1 MVKRNNI
8 LMDTK
13 DSVSSSI
20 DNKSEL
26 TKIKIQNLKRNEKTE
41 DKRESKKTSGELPN
55 NIRFYRKKYGYT
67 QEKLQDEWNVT
78 QQAIS
83 KYETGE
89 KKNFKP
95 LEIKT
100 ILDTFPHLSFD
111 ELFVTG
117 RLSVCVNKKNQKLLE
132 DYLKGMKNVFPTN
145 DTEYEKI
152 NVIVN
157 HILKIFLEGNIS
169 IDLQNVL
176 DEELQGSK

>member
-1 MVKRNNI
+1 MVKRNNVLI
-8 LMDTK
+8 DTN

-20 DNKSEL
+20 NNKSET
-26 TKIKIQNLKRNEKTE
+26 TKIKMQNLKKNEKDE

-67 QEKLQDEWNVT
+67 QGKLQNEWNVT

-117 RLSVCVNKKNQKLLE
+117 RLSICVNEKNQKLLE
-132 DYLKGMKNVFPTN
+132 DYLKGMNNVFPTN

-152 NVIVN
+152 NIIVN

-169 IDLQNVL
+169 MDLQNVL
-176 DEELQGSK
+176 NEEV